1 MNRRK
6 LKSGWLPLILVP
18 LILGSCEFQ
27 SYEEYGIKP
36 YDGVLTFTEVNK
48 KADWK
53 NRFDHAAVAYNGK
66 LWVLGGYNPGAV
78 IGDTYYEDVWSSAD
92 GETWEL
98 VTDSAAWLGRR
109 GHKVVAFDD
118 GSGEAM
124 YLIGGFSVDESTG
137 YRQYCNDVWRSTD
150 GENWTELVER
160 SYPDT
165 VNGDTL
171 FPRMDHA
178 AVVARHG
185 GQDYIYVIGGRTQLE
200 DHSGTYAQVYFSD
213 VWRSPDGIDWEK
225 LENNNYGRRASHAA
239 AVDPETGTIYIQ
251 GGKHGIIFEEEGYTS
266 LTTKDWTSPQPSKDW
281 LHLWST
287 TDGVNWTSS
296 YDSIVEVLR
305 DTIVVAAYTQRSEHE
320 MAFFDNTL
328 WVLPGGTTSSMHYQI
343 AESYHYPIWRVDE
356 GGLWSIDS
364 KGSDLKGRHS
374 YATVVFNDKIWFLG
388 GFTSNRGQENDVW
401 SAEK

>member
-1 MNRRK
+1 MNRK
-6 LKSGWLPLILVP
+6 KIKSGWLYLLLVP
-18 LILGSCEFQ
+18 LSLGSCEFQ

-36 YDGVLTFTEVNK
+36 YDGVLTFTEVTK
-48 KADWK
+48 KAEWK
-53 NRFDHAAVAYNGK
+53 NRFDHAAVVFDGK
-66 LWVLGGYNPGAV
+66 IWVLGGYNPGAV

-92 GETWEL
+92 GENWEL

-109 GHKVVAFDD
+109 GHKVVAFND

-150 GENWTELVER
+150 GANWTELVER

-165 VNGDTL
+165 IGADTL

-200 DHSGTYAQVYFSD
+200 NHNGTYAQVYFSD
-213 VWRSPDGIDWEK
+213 VWRSSDGIEWEK

-251 GGKHGIIFEEEGYTS
+251 GGKHGIIFEAEEYAS
-266 LTTKDWTSPQPSKDW
+266 QPIEDWYY
-281 LHLWST
+281 LWSS
-287 TDGVNWTSS
+287 TDGVTWTSS
-296 YDSIVEVLR
+296 YESIVPVN
-305 DTIVVAAYTQRSEHE
+305 YTQRSEHE
-320 MAFFDNTL
+320 MIFFDNAL
-328 WVLPGGTTSSMHYQI
+328 WVLPGGTTSTMHYQI
-343 AESYHYPIWRVDE
+343 SEPYHYPIWRVDQ
-356 GGLWSIDS
+356 GNLWSIDS
-364 KGSDLKGRHS
+364 RGSDIKGRHS
-374 YATVVFNDKIWFLG
+374 YGTIIFNDKIWFLG
-388 GFTSNRGQENDVW
+388 GFTSNKGQANDVW
-401 SAEK
+401 TAEK